1 MEDTERDRETGGR
14 GVGTQLV
21 RAALDR
27 RGRLVVDF
35 DGGVKPFYESLG
47 FDIEDRSDDEGR
59 FRGVLR
65 DE

>member
-1 MEDTERDRETGGR
+1 MRPAGEIRGR